1 MPFLKKSLSLFILFC
16 FALNFISAQS
26 VTVSVLQQG
35 TGFSDSAYYDILKVN
50 ADNYWLVGKYGIIS
64 NYNLNGNISTV
75 NYPSNHTDIYKID
88 QFDEQHYIA
97 CADKGNLYFYNTIS
111 KEWKS
116 KQIAGF
122 ENSCFY
128 NITIID
134 KKSALIC
141 GGRSAIAHSKKA
153 IPNGFI
159 IKTTDGGETWT
170 KVYSSPFKMIW
181 SVDYNAENKKA
192 SALVYVPNHT
202 SLFSSA
208 DFGNTWK
215 KERKVGRGIYYDIE
229 SGDNQEQICYG
240 GKINGSGKLKY
251 GNEDEIEF
259 KESGLIWSKTVL
271 DNYEIMTACNGNI
284 LFSDNGTNR
293 QLIHTDLTD
302 KFSLYKAVFVS
313 PTQAI
318 VVGSGKTILLVNIHP
333 TVTRE

>member
-1 MPFLKKSLSLFILFC
+1 MKRFLPLFLSFC

-35 TGFSDSAYYDILKVN
+35 TGFNDSAYYDILKVD
-50 ADNYWLVGKYGIIS
+50 AANYWLVGKYGIIS
-64 NYNLNGNISTV
+64 NYNLNGNITAV
-75 NYPSNHTDIYKID
+75 NYPSNHNDIYKID
-88 QFDEQHYIA
+88 KFDEQNYIA

-111 KEWKS
+111 KEWKL

-128 NITIID
+128 NITVID

-170 KVYSSPFKMIW
+170 KVYSSTFKMIW
-181 SVDYNAENKKA
+181 SVDYNPITKQA

-202 SLFSSA
+202 NIFTSN
-208 DFGNTWK
+208 DEGVTWTN
-215 KERKVGRGIYYDIE
+215 ERKIGQGIYYDLE
-229 SGDNQEQICYG
+229 SDEKQEKICYG
-240 GKINGSGKLKY
+240 GKINGNGKLQF
-251 GNEDEIEF
+251 GIEEEIEF
-259 KESGLIWSKTVL
+259 KESGLIWSKTVS
-271 DNYEIMTACNGNI
+271 DNYEILTACNGNI
-284 LFSDNGTNR
+284 LFSDNGSNR
-293 QLIHTDLTD
+293 QLIHTALID

-318 VVGSGKTILLVNIHP
+318 VVGSGKTILLVNIQP
-333 TVTRE
+333 TVTQQ